1 MKLHHRGMFFTDTG
15 PSLSP
20 WHSPNHREKSCY
32 LLSLTEMLANTQKDV
47 FHFHHNKKSW
57 SVRHCIGCGCLPFA
71 PFSSQQLMCLGYNVA
86 STYGLIGLLVL
97 RGDYSMRELFKHIT
111 LFSSCSSEAKSNQS
125 WTTSA
130 AVSWVTA
137 EVEPRIVRMFH
148 TKFDQTESMQH
159 TTIEEEVWHK
169 VELDKAWKG

>member
-1 MKLHHRGMFFTDTG
+1 MAC
-15 PSLSP
+15 SLP
-20 WHSPNHREKSCY
+20 TLVPVY
-32 LLSLTEMLANTQKDV
+32 QPDIGQITERNPMIYYCWQNCWQTHKKMSSI
-47 FHFHHNKKSW
+47 FKKSW
-57 SVRHCIGCGCLPFA
+57 SVRRCIGCGCLPFA

-86 STYGLIGLLVL
+86 STNGLIGLLVL

-137 EVEPRIVRMFH
+137 EVEPCIVSNECFTPNMIKLR
-148 TKFDQTESMQH
+148 ECN
-159 TTIEEEVWHK
+159 I
-169 VELDKAWKG
+169 LP